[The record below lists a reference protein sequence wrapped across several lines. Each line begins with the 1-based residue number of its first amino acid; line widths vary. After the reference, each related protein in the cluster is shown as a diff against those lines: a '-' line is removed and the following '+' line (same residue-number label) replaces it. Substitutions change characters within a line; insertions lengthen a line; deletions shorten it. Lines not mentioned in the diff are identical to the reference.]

1 VSAVVSFWPE
11 TIGLAE
17 IARSTREQPLVRHL
31 SADEAVR
38 AAIAKEF
45 DLVSLDRLDADLKLS
60 AWFDGVQIDGRW
72 RASIVQTCGISL
84 DPFPTD
90 LAGTF
95 RVRAVPKGS
104 AFAPTEDSEVVIDPE
119 GDDPPDVLEND
130 VVDLGAYV
138 VEHLVLEI
146 DPFPRK
152 PGIEFEP
159 PAPTGP
165 LSPFA
170 VLKALKPS
178 DPQA

>member
-1 VSAVVSFWPE
+1 MSGGVSLWPE

-17 IARSTREQPLVRHL
+17 IARSTREQPLLRHL

-38 AAIAKEF
+38 AAVAKEF
-45 DLVSLDRLDADLKLS
+45 DLVSLDRLEADLKLS

-84 DPFPTD
+84 EPFSTE
-90 LAGTF
+90 LAGSF
-95 RVRAVPKGS
+95 RVRAVPRGS
-104 AFAPTEDSEVVIDPE
+104 AAAPVEDAEVVIDPE
-119 GDDPPDVLEND
+119 ADDPPDILEDD

-138 VEHLVLEI
+138 VEHLVLDI

-152 PGIEFEP
+152 PGVQFDP
-159 PAPTGP
+159 PAPTGI

-170 VLKALKPS
+170 LLKAMKPS